1 MVKKSYI
8 GYFELM
14 KNEFSKLFGA
24 RVRYFRNMA
33 RLSQE
38 QLAEKIGCEATTVS
52 YIENGKNN
60 ISFAKLP
67 LLCEALGVEAYQL
80 FLFDRNELPDA
91 NRIQELVKVAE
102 TMTNTQ
108 LGLLYKLVLNVA
120 GLDGSKAKKL

>member
-1 MVKKSYI
+1 MS
-8 GYFELM
+8 YFEGM

-38 QLAEKIGCEATTVS
+38 QLAEKLGCEVTTVS

-67 LLCEALGVEAYQL
+67 LLCNALGVEAYQL
-80 FLFDRNELPDA
+80 FLFDRCELPEAD
-91 NRIQELVKVAE
+91 RVQEFVKVAE

-120 GLDGSKAKKL
+120 GLDGARTKRQ